1 MKENIW
7 VKQVE
12 RTETLNLYLD
22 DIKKYDLI
30 TADKEIELIEK
41 AQNGD
46 DKAKQEL
53 MTVHQRYIFSF
64 AKKFTNG
71 KNVLDLVNEATIG
84 FDKAIMDFDIS
95 RGFRLCSYANYWMRE
110 KITKYL
116 ISEHLTIKKSNY
128 NKTHSR
134 VNKVKNDFF
143 LNNGRF
149 PTSEEIIDILREKY
163 DLDIKDE
170 TDVYDV
176 IINSINST
184 LDDGET
190 YFEESKDFNTAT
202 ASYNEYE
209 NEMNGDYTKA
219 LVAEM
224 IKTLN
229 EKEQKIIKSLF
240 GIGCEEMSMEDV
252 AEEMGYSKERIRQLK
267 QDICTKLK
275 KAYSYVS
282 KKAI

>member
-84 FDKAIMDFDIS
+84 FEKAIMDFDIT

-143 LNNGRF
+143 LINGRF

-176 IINSINST
+176 VINSINST

-229 EKEQKIIKSLF
+229 EKEQKIIKSIF

-275 KAYSYVS
+275 KAYSYVT

>member
-84 FDKAIMDFDIS
+84 FEKAIMDFDIT

-176 IINSINST
+176 VINSINST

-229 EKEQKIIKSLF
+229 EKEQKIVKSLF

-275 KAYSYVS
+275 KAYSYVT

>member
-30 TADKEIELIEK
+30 TADKEIELIER

-275 KAYSYVS
+275 KAYSYAM

>member
-1 MKENIW
+1 MKQNIW

-12 RTETLNLYLD
+12 RTETLNRYLD
-22 DIKKYDLI
+22 DIKKYEII
-30 TADKEIELIEK
+30 TPEREIELVEK

-46 DKAKQEL
+46 SKAKQEL

-84 FDKAIMDFDIS
+84 FEKAILDFDAT

-110 KITKYL
+110 KINKYL
-116 ISEHLTIKKSNY
+116 LSEHLTIKKSNY
-128 NKTHSR
+128 YKTYSK

-143 LNNGRF
+143 LENGRF
-149 PTSEEIIDILREKY
+149 PSPEEIVTILKEKY
-163 DLDIKDE
+163 EMDIKDE
-170 TDVYDV
+170 MDVYDV
-176 IINSINST
+176 VINSINST

-190 YFEESKDFNTAT
+190 YYEESHAFNTAT

-209 NEMNGDYTKA
+209 TEVNGEYTKA
-219 LVAEM
+219 LIAEM
-224 IKTLN
+224 IKYLN
-229 EKEQKIIKSLF
+229 EKEQKIIKSLY
-240 GIGCEEMSMEDV
+240 GIGCDEKAMEDV

-267 QDICTKLK
+267 KEICEKLRK
-275 KAYSYVS
+275 VYSQ
-282 KKAI
+282 KMRKAI

>member
-12 RTETLNLYLD
+12 RTETLNRYLD
-22 DIKKYDLI
+22 DIKKYDI
-30 TADKEIELIEK
+30 IDADKEIELIEK

-46 DKAKQEL
+46 DFAKQEL

-64 AKKFTNG
+64 AKRFTNG

-84 FDKAIMDFDIS
+84 FEKAIMDFDAT

-110 KITKYL
+110 KINKYL
-116 ISEHLTIKKSNY
+116 LSEHLTIKKSNY
-128 NKTHSR
+128 YKTYSK

-149 PTSEEIIDILREKY
+149 PTPDEIMKLLREKY
-163 DLDIKDE
+163 EMDIKDE
-170 TDVYDV
+170 VDVYDV
-176 IINSINST
+176 VINSINST

-190 YFEESKDFNTAT
+190 YYEESHAFNSAT

-209 NEMNGDYTKA
+209 NTVSGDYTKA

-240 GIGCEEMSMEDV
+240 GIGCEEKSMEDV
-252 AEEMGYSKERIRQLK
+252 AEEMNYSKERIRQIK
-267 QDICTKLK
+267 TDVCKKLK
-275 KAYSYVS
+275 KAYSYAM